1 MDLCKAWYDLLI
13 YTCVDCAMSTSVPP
27 VCLILYTIN
36 DITMSYSM
44 RFLDNADD
52 NIMNIINVSINSFDA
67 CVPVT

>member
-1 MDLCKAWYDLLI
+1 MDLCKAWDDLI
-13 YTCVDCAMSTSVPP
+13 YTCVDCAMSVPP

-52 NIMNIINVSINSFDA
+52 NIMNIINVSINSIDA